1 MVSPTKKKR
10 CLGKGMDGGA
20 GDGGWSTL
28 PADLLGEVSG
38 SLSYDADVL
47 HIHQVCAHWRASTA
61 PLAAARPW
69 IVAGHE
75 TSRIVSAIGEDYSFW
90 LPHGGGQRIIPCFGN
105 APPAGLPY
113 CCGTPRGWLAQAD
126 APRSPTR
133 LVLWEPVSRAEIAM
147 PPLPRAGFAPQI
159 FLSGDPLAAA
169 ASPGWMAIASQPF
182 SVAGKW
188 QTLFFWRPGDAA
200 WTPQRELPMDRID
213 SAAFHGGFFYLTVRY
228 WYLYAYDLRHDA
240 GAPWPPPRVRSTFV
254 YLDADRACELSRQGR
269 SLRAAHVV
277 AAADGVDLLLA
288 VLYWECHRRSV
299 QMVAKVFR
307 MEWAAAA
314 ADLELSPV
322 TDLGE
327 HALLL
332 GRGDAL
338 ALSAAEFPAIRRNC
352 VYFVEHDNAPHPH
365 WAIAMD
371 LGANASEL
379 IPHPQFQEDEP
390 SEEDGKCAADRSL
403 LPYSWFC
410 LKQPFFKHK

>member
-1 MVSPTKKKR
+1 
-10 CLGKGMDGGA
+10 MDRGRPRDVAHCQRHRRGLLLLAPPWRRPEDHPLLRRRAAGGA
-20 GDGGWSTL
+20 PVLLRHAARVARPGGRAAL
-28 PADLLGEVSG
+28 PD
-38 SLSYDADVL
+38 
-47 HIHQVCAHWRASTA
+47 
-61 PLAAARPW
+61 AARPLG
-69 IVAGHE
+69 A
-75 TSRIVSAIGEDYSFW
+75 R
-90 LPHGGGQRIIPCFGN
+90 LQGGDR
-105 APPAGLPY
+105 
-113 CCGTPRGWLAQAD
+113 D
-126 APRSPTR
+126 A
-133 LVLWEPVSRAEIAM
+133 
-147 PPLPRAGFAPQI
+147 PLPRAGFAPQI

-200 WTPQRELPMDRID
+200 WTPQREPPMDRID

-338 ALSAAEFPAIRRNC
+338 ALFAAEFPAIRRNC
-352 VYFVEHDNAPHPH
+352 VYFVEHDNAPHRH

>member
-113 CCGTPRGWLAQAD
+113 CCGTPRGWLALAD

-182 SVAGKW
+182 SVAGK
-188 QTLFFWRPGDAA
+188 
-200 WTPQRELPMDRID
+200 
-213 SAAFHGGFFYLTVRY
+213 
-228 WYLYAYDLRHDA
+228 
-240 GAPWPPPRVRSTFV
+240 
-254 YLDADRACELSRQGR
+254 
-269 SLRAAHVV
+269 
-277 AAADGVDLLLA
+277 
-288 VLYWECHRRSV
+288 
-299 QMVAKVFR
+299 